1 MRPSLDEV
9 VKRAAAVLPEEAVDE
24 LFRRGVAGLNVALCL
39 HRVLH
44 GPRRPGE
51 TLAELSIPAG
61 ELDVFVERALS
72 ARPGGSEP
80 WLTLSF
86 DDGYEDAARY
96 VQSRVRR
103 FAQVEWLF
111 FVCPEKAE
119 KQAGF
124 RWDLPEVGLKP
135 LEQAMEE
142 PVDLVRENEREDL
155 RELARQER
163 FRLSTVEECRR
174 LGQLPGVQLG
184 NHTNV
189 HHNPLRLSAEQAR
202 AEYGRAHADFERLWG
217 RYGHFAFP
225 FGSPEREFRAEHVEM
240 VRRLGRLVLWSTEA
254 RPYASAE
261 RRPGAVLPR
270 FPVNGNW
277 SAHELLLWV
286 AVRSLRY
293 RVRGSRYAYPEPLSA
308 PAAA

>member
-1 MRPSLDEV
+1 M

-24 LFRRGVAGLNVALCL
+24 LFRRAVRGLNVALCL

-44 GPRRPGE
+44 GPRRVGE
-51 TLAELSIPAG
+51 RLTELSIPAG

-72 ARPGGSEP
+72 ARPAGAQP

-124 RWDLPEVGLKP
+124 RWDLAEAGLKP

-142 PVDLVRENEREDL
+142 PVDLERENEREDL
-155 RELARQER
+155 RGLAQEER

-174 LGQLPGVQLG
+174 LGRLPGVQLG

-189 HHNPLRLSAEQAR
+189 HHNPLRLSAAQAR
-202 AEYGRAHADFERLWG
+202 AEYRRAHGDFERLLG

-225 FGSPEREFRAEHVEM
+225 FGSPELEFRAEHVAL
-240 VRRLGRLVLWSTEA
+240 VRELGPFVLWSTEA
-254 RPYASAE
+254 RPYAPEE

-270 FPVNGNW
+270 FPVDGGW
-277 SAHELLLWV
+277 SAQELLLWV

-293 RVRGSRYAYPEPLSA
+293 RVQGSRYAYPVPLSA
-308 PAAA
+308 RAAA